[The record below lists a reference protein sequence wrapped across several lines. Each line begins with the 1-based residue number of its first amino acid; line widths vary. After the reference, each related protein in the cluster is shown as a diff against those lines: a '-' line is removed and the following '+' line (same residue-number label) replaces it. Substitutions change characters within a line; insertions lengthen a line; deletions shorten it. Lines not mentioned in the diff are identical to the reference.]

1 MMALVNNFT
10 DILTDNLTVIDVYPS
25 IRSPNSVTMGLLKI
39 ILPALGVFI
48 IIMNLAVVISS
59 GLILKTKKYR
69 GNVFTNKYMYL
80 QKFLNYFFLLYFF
93 FFVFLISK

>member
-10 DILTDNLTVIDVYPS
+10 DLLTDNLTVSDVYPSS

-39 ILPALGVFI
+39 ILPGLGVFI

-69 GNVFTNKYMYL
+69 GNVFN
-80 QKFLNYFFLLYFF
+80 NYE
-93 FFVFLISK
+93 